1 MTSGIKLSQEE
12 RGEIEN
18 NNSNHH
24 PTTVCYI
31 PDSRYVS
38 GDIASTARSNLNLNK
53 SVGSFFSPWANT
65 DSLNRQGW
73 HTEKL
78 FSVHIVSPTHVLFG
92 EFETWKKRDLFIVI
106 LTLLI
111 SLHALWG

>member
-1 MTSGIKLSQEE
+1 MGK
-12 RGEIEN
+12 
-18 NNSNHH
+18 H
-24 PTTVCYI
+24 
-31 PDSRYVS
+31 
-38 GDIASTARSNLNLNK
+38 
-53 SVGSFFSPWANT
+53 
-65 DSLNRQGW
+65 SLNRQVW

-111 SLHALWG
+111 SLHALWGLKSLLLLNCMTLYFSLCFCC